1 MDRENAYVML
11 LPWRTCHIH
20 SDMPSVHSGTR
31 HSARRGSIVLSSL
44 ESKHDDTEEAVPVQK
59 ETTPPLAQAPEPLHN
74 VSFANT
80 AHAMAAGLHWV
91 GWRAFLTLAIWLV
104 GISALLQL
112 LLRLT
117 GLWQNGLWLEW
128 TNVLWLSAAAVG
140 LFVIVD
146 LYSDLD
152 RTSRVDE
159 QFSMKACL
167 QRLRSVYRSHLAVGL
182 RLVVPPIVS
191 KTIWVVLVLVSMI
204 PGVGETAFALLWPL
218 RILAAIATVA
228 LLVRAWCFALV
239 IPLVASQ
246 EGLEPAQAI
255 ARTQQLF
262 LRNLFQLIEA
272 AFWGGVAVALVLLAV
287 NSAVQQDVVV
297 AQATRGESAIGLYTA
312 APLIFRSLTEV
323 PGIDTPF
330 FSTDSEF
337 GWWQTLLSILLSML
351 HAILFILVYVLI
363 LTLVVQPV
371 DNLIRWIRTQEVQTT
386 IRNEN
391 EASS

>member
-1 MDRENAYVML
+1 MML
-11 LPWRTCHIH
+11 
-20 SDMPSVHSGTR
+20 G
-31 HSARRGSIVLSSL
+31 
-44 ESKHDDTEEAVPVQK
+44 
-59 ETTPPLAQAPEPLHN
+59 
-74 VSFANT
+74 
-80 AHAMAAGLHWV
+80 
-91 GWRAFLTLAIWLV
+91 IWLV

-112 LLRLT
+112 LARLT

-128 TNVLWLSAAAVG
+128 TNVLWLSAAAFG
-140 LFVIVD
+140 LLVIVD

-152 RTSRVDE
+152 RTSRVAE
-159 QFSMKACL
+159 QFSMKSCL
-167 QRLRSVYRSHLAVGL
+167 QRLRSVYPSHLAVGL
-182 RLVVPPIVS
+182 RLVVPPIVA
-191 KTIWVVLVLVSMI
+191 KTIWVLLVLVSMI

-228 LLVRAWCFALV
+228 LLVRAWVFALV
-239 IPLVASQ
+239 IPLVVSQ

-297 AQATRGESAIGLYTA
+297 AQATRGESAISLYTA

-330 FSTDSEF
+330 FSTDSDF

-363 LTLVVQPV
+363 LTLIVQPV
-371 DNLIRWIRTQEVQTT
+371 DNLIRWIRTQEVRTT
-386 IRNEN
+386 KRNEN